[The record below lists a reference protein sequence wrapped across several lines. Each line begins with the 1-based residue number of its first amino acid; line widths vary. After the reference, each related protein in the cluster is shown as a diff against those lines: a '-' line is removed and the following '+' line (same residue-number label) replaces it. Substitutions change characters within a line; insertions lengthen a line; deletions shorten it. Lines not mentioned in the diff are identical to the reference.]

1 MLRLA
6 IVISHPIQ
14 YHAPLY
20 TYLAKDGRFE
30 IKVFYMS
37 DRGSRPFFEEWSKTV
52 VKYDNPILDG
62 YEYVFLNPGEPKT
75 WWQKRTEFVSFDLEE
90 QLLKYAP
97 QAVYFHG
104 YNNPCFLKAMVA
116 CRKAGIPVLLR
127 GENEDLLPRP
137 LWRTM
142 LRKLLL
148 TVLLPQIDGFL
159 YIGEYNKKFFL
170 DRGISEKRLFY
181 VPYSVDNAYFKA
193 GLSQAEVDAVR
204 RKIVRKYSL
213 QEETRLF
220 IYTHKLRDT
229 MKPLDAVSAFCSM
242 AQAERHNAALFM
254 CGDGDLRNQAESLA
268 ADCANAKVIFTGYL
282 SQADLKEHMLAS
294 DVMINPAIEP
304 WCCSVSEGLACGLAM
319 ISSDM
324 VVGWP
329 DMVVS
334 EKNGYVYPC
343 GDLQELSNLIGKFC
357 SMPADKLIRMKMES
371 LKLSE
376 KLSFATC
383 ADGLE
388 TAMQNVCLDAMGK

>member
-20 TYLAKDGRFE
+20 THLAKDGRFQ

-37 DRGSRPFFEEWSKTV
+37 DRGSRPFYEEWSKTV

-62 YEYVFLNPGEPKT
+62 YEYVFLKPGEPKT
-75 WWQKRTEFVSFDLEE
+75 WWQKRTEFISFDLEE
-90 QLLKYAP
+90 QLLEYAP

-104 YNNPCFLKAMVA
+104 YNNLCFLKAMTA

-137 LWRTM
+137 LWRTS

-159 YIGEYNKKFFL
+159 YIGEYNKQFFL
-170 DRGISEKRLFY
+170 DRGISAKKLFY
-181 VPYSVDNAYFKA
+181 VPYSVDNNYFRA
-193 GLSQAEVDAVR
+193 GLTQAEVDAIR
-204 RKIVRKYSL
+204 RKIVCKYSL
-213 QEETRLF
+213 QEESRLF

-229 MKPLDAVSAFCSM
+229 MKPLDAVSAFCNMSRS
-242 AQAERHNAALFM
+242 ERHNAVLFM
-254 CGDGDLRNQAESLA
+254 CGDGDLRSQAESLA
-268 ADCANAKVIFTGYL
+268 AECAGAKVIFTGYL

-304 WCCSVSEGLACGLAM
+304 WGCSVSEGLACGLAM

-329 DMVVS
+329 DMVLPG
-334 EKNGYVYPC
+334 KNGYVYPC
-343 GDLQELSNLIGKFC
+343 GDLQELSNLINKFC
-357 SMPADKLIRMKMES
+357 SMPADNLSQMKMES

-388 TAMQNVCLDAMGK
+388 EAMQNVHSGVMRK